1 MADQRYINFIE
12 DLIRRTK
19 EQKLNWR
26 YLDRNSHLYEG
37 MHWVDERPTL
47 HIFSS
52 GGDKTVPNFNVEDS
66 FYTNIG
72 DTYVVLYVWNNNPAK
87 LYVVPNTYK
96 KVVKLEP
103 DEYGEYIT
111 RLLNLVQS
119 QFPSG
124 EAFIDSILNQA
135 KEE

>member
-1 MADQRYINFIE
+1 MISFAC
-12 DLIRRTK
+12 
-19 EQKLNWR
+19 
-26 YLDRNSHLYEG
+26 
-37 MHWVDERPTL
+37 
-47 HIFSS
+47 
-52 GGDKTVPNFNVEDS
+52 DKVVQ
-66 FYTNIG
+66 
-72 DTYVVLYVWNNNPAK
+72 TYVVLYVWNNNPAK